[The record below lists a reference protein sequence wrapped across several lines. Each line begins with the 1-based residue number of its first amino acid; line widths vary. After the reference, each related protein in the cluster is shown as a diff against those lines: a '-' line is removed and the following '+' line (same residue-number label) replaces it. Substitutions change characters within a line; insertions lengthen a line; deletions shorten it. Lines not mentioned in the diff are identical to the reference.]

1 MTKRSVL
8 LAVFMLVA
16 SHALAQ
22 TPPAAPAAPTA
33 PAAPAAPAPARPVAQ
48 TPKLLPPATIPAP
61 FVPVPPTPPPAP
73 RREGQPIN
81 VRVELTITETGAGAP
96 PVKKTVIAVVGDGF
110 NGSVREQSSL
120 TSSTPVTPPERVI
133 APLNLDVTPVILAD
147 GKIRLSCTIQYQSNQ
162 RAADRQIS
170 TDIKQNLVLNLESG
184 KALVISDASDP
195 ITDRRVAVEVT
206 ATILR

>member
-1 MTKRSVL
+1 MTKRFVL
-8 LAVFMLVA
+8 LAAFVLAA

-22 TPPAAPAAPTA
+22 TPPAAAPTA
-33 PAAPAAPAPARPVAQ
+33 PAAPAAAPTPTRAVAQ

-61 FVPVPPTPPPAP
+61 FVPFPPATPTPP

-96 PVKKTVIAVVGDGF
+96 PVKKTIVAVVGDGF

-147 GKIRLSCTIQYQSNQ
+147 GKIRLSCTIQYSSNQ
-162 RAADRQIS
+162 RPPDRQIN

-206 ATILR
+206 ATILK